1 MSKKSFYCWYLGFT
15 NAYSLQGHNRILE
28 LVQLIL
34 KYQNEKNLTSAA
46 SMMANAASSPAKV
59 TLQLSENTLTIVD
72 THRVVSSGGG
82 GQKRSST
89 KSRDSTSSGSFKS
102 YMLNYENITYVT
114 RLTQPNYADIVTCIV
129 RSSLPNEPNKIMLN
143 LHAFRFDSES
153 TAVKME
159 QYFNFYRTQFWK
171 KYEKQQLKL
180 QKQQMVARKQNKKQ
194 TQQQQQQQ
202 QQQQRPQ
209 SPSEN
214 EHLLNGKLRNS
225 FLKRL
230 FKKFIIYSIK
240 N

>member
-15 NAYSLQGHNRILE
+15 NAYSLQGYNRILE

-34 KYQNEKNLTSAA
+34 NYQNEKNLTSAA
-46 SMMANAASSPAKV
+46 SMMANAATSPAKV
-59 TLQLSENTLTIVD
+59 TLQLNENTLTIVD
-72 THRVVSSGGG
+72 THRVVSSGGGSG

-129 RSSLPNEPNKIMLN
+129 RSALPNEPNKIMLN

-153 TAVKME
+153 TAIKME

-180 QKQQMVARKQNKKQ
+180 QKQQMAARKQNKKQ
-194 TQQQQQQQ
+194 TQQQQQQ
-202 QQQQRPQ
+202 RPS
-209 SPSEN
+209 SPSDN

-230 FKKFIIYSIK
+230 LLKIL
-240 N
+240 

>member
-34 KYQNEKNLTSAA
+34 KFQNEKSSMATTTNSA
-46 SMMANAASSPAKV
+46 SPAKV

-72 THRVVSSGGG
+72 THRIVS

-89 KSRDSTSSGSFKS
+89 KSRDSASSGSFKS
-102 YMLNYENITYVT
+102 YMLNYENITYVA
-114 RLTQPNYADIVTCIV
+114 RLTQPNYSDIVTCIV
-129 RSSLPNEPNKIMLN
+129 RSSLANEPNKIMLN

-153 TAVKME
+153 TAIKME
-159 QYFNFYRTQFWK
+159 QYFNYYRSQFWK

-180 QKQQMVARKQNKKQ
+180 QKQQNAARKQNKKQ
-194 TQQQQQQQ
+194 SQPP
-202 QQQQRPQ
+202 RPS

-230 FKKFIIYSIK
+230 VYSF
-240 N
+240 